1 MFSKLISF
9 QTDESGAITV
19 DWVVLTSVV
28 VGFGALM
35 YVYLHES
42 VENLDE
48 ASGQAIA
55 NVEVE
60 EIDFD

>member
-1 MFSKLISF
+1 MVNKLLVF
-9 QTDESGAITV
+9 GTDESGAITV

-28 VGFGALM
+28 VAFGALM

-55 NVEVE
+55 NVDVE
-60 EIDFD
+60 ELTFD